1 MNVQLRGMGSLGDA
15 AYDAIYDAFKAQ
27 AIDPVQGRAMLP
39 AWWNPPNPETCLKI
53 QCGAMTQ
60 AEAGDE
66 LRNCTFGG
74 FQGVRSCA
82 DPLCAPYCGHTAA
95 AVARA
100 TAQPLPV
107 ATRIAATF
115 KAGPAR
121 GCDPVYSGAYFS
133 GPYSSAPP
141 CGCGGAGF
149 VNDHPVIAVLLVA
162 GAAYGVY
169 RWRESRNRG

>member
-1 MNVQLRGMGSLGDA
+1 MNIQLRRGMGDA
-15 AYDAIYDAFKAQ
+15 AYDALFEAYKAN
-27 AIDPVQGRAMLP
+27 AIDPVQGRQFLP
-39 AWWNPPNPETCLKI
+39 SWWSPPDPEFCLKI
-53 QCGAMTQ
+53 QCGDISQ
-60 AEAGDE
+60 AEAGDQ
-66 LRNCTFGG
+66 LKNCTFGG

-121 GCDPVYSGAYFS
+121 GCDPTYTGPHFS
-133 GPYSSAPP
+133 GPYGATEP
-141 CGCGGAGF
+141 CGCGAAGF
-149 VNDHPVIAVLLVA
+149 VNEHPVIAVLLVA

-169 RWRESRNRG
+169 KWREGRSRG